1 LVEDTVKEV
10 EEAECEPKATA
21 TLASAEAAEVQEQP
35 ASQSVAENKP
45 AAVVQSCTST
55 KKRSLAEIS
64 GGVELIETTSKKS
77 FKREGGSQAPSKLSK
92 AVEAITEELAN
103 VTIEAPANATEA
115 LMASDQLN
123 PTEAVFEEAVP
134 VEEAA
139 AVDETVVISVDKAP
153 ALSEPVVAST
163 AEAGQ
168 AESEITEKSVPP
180 VEVKSAVE
188 VDGKSAPETND
199 TAGTTVEPL
208 PASED
213 QSLSSES
220 AADASID
227 VAP

>member
-1 LVEDTVKEV
+1 MKEV
-10 EEAECEPKATA
+10 EEAACEPKATA

-45 AAVVQSCTST
+45 AAEVQSCTST

-92 AVEAITEELAN
+92 AVDAITEELSN

-115 LMASDQLN
+115 LMASDLLN
-123 PTEAVFEEAVP
+123 PTEAVSEEIVP

-139 AVDETVVISVDKAP
+139 AVDETVVVSVDERP
-153 ALSEPVVAST
+153 SLSEPFVTCT
-163 AEAGQ
+163 AEAGP

-180 VEVKSAVE
+180 VEDKSAVE
-188 VDGKSAPETND
+188 VDGKSVPETND
-199 TAGTTVEPL
+199 TAGATSESL

-213 QSLSSES
+213 QQLSPES
-220 AADASID
+220 AADASVD